1 MSTRGGKG
9 QGGQGPAGPEAAGSE
24 AQANGSPGN
33 GSRGNGSRGDRSGG
47 DGSGSYGPRAT
58 PVTPSLLRA
67 WPLPSAGED
76 KYSRGAVMVIGG
88 ARATPGAVLLA
99 GTAAL
104 RAGAG
109 RLTMAVAES
118 VALQLAVTLPE
129 AGVTGLPETS
139 SGSVLGSGLGPILSE
154 LGSAD
159 AVLIGPGLDDID
171 LTEELLRTL
180 LDQDD
185 DGVAGRGLVT
195 GDATIILDAYAL
207 GCLPRLEDSLDPW
220 RRRLIL
226 TPNPHEAEI
235 LLGRDVD
242 ELEPAVAAIAARYQA
257 VVSCQGFVARPVGT
271 QGEADAPE
279 GPGLWEITTGYG
291 GLGTSGSG
299 DVLAGAIAGLRA
311 RGTSD
316 AQAACWGSHLHA
328 AAADRL
334 ASRLGPLGFLARE
347 LADELP
353 ALMVELAT

>member
-1 MSTRGGKG
+1 MSIRGGKG
-9 QGGQGPAGPEAAGSE
+9 QDGPDSS
-24 AQANGSPGN
+24 ANGS
-33 GSRGNGSRGDRSGG
+33 
-47 DGSGSYGPRAT
+47 RAT
-58 PVTPSLLRA
+58 PVTPSLLRS

-76 KYSRGAVMVIGG
+76 KYSRGAVMIIGG
-88 ARATPGAVLLA
+88 ARGTPGAALLA

-118 VALQLAVTLPE
+118 VAMQLAVNLPE
-129 AGVTGLPETS
+129 AGVAGLPES
-139 SGSVLGSGLGPILSE
+139 AGGSVLGSGLEPILSD
-154 LGSAD
+154 LHSAD

-171 LTEELLRTL
+171 HTEELLRAL
-180 LDQDD
+180 LDMDA
-185 DGVAGRGLVT
+185 DGIAGHGVET
-195 GDATIILDAYAL
+195 GDTTIVLDAYAL

-220 RRRLIL
+220 HGRLIL
-226 TPNPHEAEI
+226 TPNPTEAGV

-242 ELEPAVAAIAARYQA
+242 QLEADVGEIAARYQA
-257 VVSCQGFVARPVGT
+257 VVSCQGFVARPPGD
-271 QGEADAPE
+271 GDAAGGDSE
-279 GPGLWEITTGYG
+279 DTHLWEITTGFG

-316 AQAACWGSHLHA
+316 AQAACWGTHLHA

>member
-1 MSTRGGKG
+1 MPGTPVSTRGGKG
-9 QGGQGPAGPEAAGSE
+9 AGGPG
-24 AQANGSPGN
+24 AQANGSPA
-33 GSRGNGSRGDRSGG
+33 
-47 DGSGSYGPRAT
+47 DGSRAT

-76 KYSRGAVMVIGG
+76 KYSRGAVMIIGG
-88 ARATPGAVLLA
+88 ARAPPGAVLLA

-118 VALQLAVTLPE
+118 VAMQLAVTLPE
-129 AGVTGLPETS
+129 AGVTGLPES
-139 SGSVLGSGLGPILSE
+139 AEGSVLGSGLEPILAD
-154 LGSAD
+154 LGNAD
-159 AVLIGPGLDDID
+159 AILVGPGLDNIGH
-171 LTEELLRTL
+171 TEELLRAL
-180 LDQDD
+180 LERDS
-185 DGVAGRGLVT
+185 DGVAGRGVET

-207 GCLPRLEDSLDPW
+207 GCLPRLEDRLDPW
-220 RRRLIL
+220 RGRLIL
-226 TPNPHEAEI
+226 TPNPTEAGI

-242 ELEPAVAAIAARYQA
+242 KLEADVLDIAARYQA
-257 VVSCQGFVARPVGT
+257 VVSCQGFVARPPG
-271 QGEADAPE
+271 GEGPE
-279 GPGLWEITTGYG
+279 GPELWEITTGSG

-334 ASRLGPLGFLARE
+334 ASRLGPLGFLAHE

-353 ALMVELAT
+353 GLMVELAP

>member
-1 MSTRGGKG
+1 VSTRGDNGA
-9 QGGQGPAGPEAAGSE
+9 GGPG
-24 AQANGSPGN
+24 AQANGSQA
-33 GSRGNGSRGDRSGG
+33 
-47 DGSGSYGPRAT
+47 DGSRAT
-58 PVTPSLLRA
+58 PVTPSLLRS

-76 KYSRGAVMVIGG
+76 KYSRGAVMIIGG

-118 VALQLAVTLPE
+118 VAMQLAVALPE
-129 AGVTGLPETS
+129 AGVTGLPES
-139 SGSVLGSGLGPILSE
+139 AEGSVLGSRLEPILAD
-154 LGSAD
+154 LRTAD
-159 AVLIGPGLDDID
+159 AVLVGPGLDNID
-171 LTEELLRTL
+171 HTEELLRAL
-180 LDQDD
+180 LERDSN
-185 DGVAGRGLVT
+185 GVAGRGVET

-207 GCLPRLEDSLDPW
+207 GCLPKLEDRLDPW
-220 RRRLIL
+220 RGRLIL
-226 TPNPHEAEI
+226 TPNPTEAGI

-242 ELEPAVAAIAARYQA
+242 NLEADVLDIAARYQA
-257 VVSCQGFVARPVGT
+257 VVSCQGFVARPPNGGAT
-271 QGEADAPE
+271 GGATGGEGPE
-279 GPGLWEITTGYG
+279 GPELWEITTGFG

-334 ASRLGPLGFLARE
+334 ASRLGRLGFLAHE

-353 ALMVELAT
+353 GLMVELAT